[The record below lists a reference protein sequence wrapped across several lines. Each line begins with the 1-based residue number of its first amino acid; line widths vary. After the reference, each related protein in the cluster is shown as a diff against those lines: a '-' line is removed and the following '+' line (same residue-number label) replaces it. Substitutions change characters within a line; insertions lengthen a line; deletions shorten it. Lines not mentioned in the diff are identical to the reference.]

1 MDRIQQ
7 IIARCKA
14 IDTAQADI
22 ERRAELE
29 NEGRFTDEMRSEYA
43 TLKTE
48 FDTLIAEK
56 KQLESDAEMRAAR
69 AGRAADLEPKA
80 LPRKVD
86 PTSSSPAPQKPVDA
100 NPAEPNT
107 KPRFTVPA
115 TAKRYG
121 AGTLRS
127 FTGVVDNMA
136 ADERAYRF
144 GMWAMSRIQ
153 QCLPGYHIPGARE
166 FVNNY
171 MGGIYN
177 TAHGET
183 DQVTGGQFLVPE
195 EFSSDLIVLREK
207 YGVARRLLKREVMIS
222 DIKHVPK
229 RLTGL
234 TAYFVGENQA
244 GTESNMTWQDI
255 QLVAKDL
262 TILTRM
268 SNQLSADAAIAVG
281 DELAGEIAYACA
293 YTEDNCAFNGDGSS
307 TYGGIQGI
315 RNMLINADGANTK
328 SASTV
333 TAGVTGA
340 WTSLVLSDFNKV
352 VGLLPA
358 YADSDSVTW
367 VCHKTFYGQ
376 VMQKLEAAA
385 GGNTIAT
392 LAMGDRGPQ
401 YKFLGYPV
409 TFAQTMPAATASTGV
424 PVIFG
429 DLSLGA
435 SFGDRQQTSIA
446 FSEHATINGESV
458 FERNQIAI
466 RGTERFDINVHGC
479 RSTTVVGPI
488 VGLALA

>member
-1 MDRIQQ
+1 MDRIQT
-7 IIARCKA
+7 IIARCKV
-14 IDTAQADI
+14 IDAAQADI

-29 NEGRFTDEMRSEYA
+29 NEGQFTDEMRTEYA

-56 KQLESDAEMRAAR
+56 KTLEADAEMRASR
-69 AGRAADLEPKA
+69 SGRAADLEPKPIA
-80 LPRKVD
+80 RKAE
-86 PTSSSPAPQKPVDA
+86 PGSGAPAPQKPVDA
-100 NPAEPNT
+100 NPTEPES
-107 KPRFTVPA
+107 KPRFTIPA
-115 TAKRYG
+115 KAKRYG
-121 AGTLRS
+121 AGTLKS
-127 FTGVVDNMA
+127 FANTVDGMA
-136 ADERAYRF
+136 PDERAYRF

-171 MGGIYN
+171 MNGIYN
-177 TAHGET
+177 VSHGESDGT
-183 DQVTGGQFLVPE
+183 TGGQFLVPE
-195 EFSSDLIVLREK
+195 EFSTDLISLREK
-207 YGVARRLLKREVMIS
+207 YGVARRLLKREVMTS

-229 RLTGL
+229 RLNGL

-255 QLVAKDL
+255 QLIAKDL

-293 YTEDNCAFNGDGSS
+293 YTEDNCAFNGDGTS

-315 RNMLINADGANTK
+315 RNMLINADGASTK

-333 TAGVTGA
+333 TAAATGA
-340 WTSLVLSDFNKV
+340 WSSLVLSDFNKV
-352 VGLLPA
+352 VGQLPA
-358 YADSDSVTW
+358 YADSDNVTW

-385 GGNTIAT
+385 GGNTMTSI
-392 LAMGDRGPQ
+392 AMGDRGPV

-409 TFAQTMPAATASTGV
+409 TFAQVMPAATAATGV
-424 PVIFG
+424 PVVFG

-435 SFGDRQQTSIA
+435 FFGDRQQTSIA

-479 RSTTVVGPI
+479 KSTTVVGPI